1 MASKLDGFK
10 DVQLLIK
17 NFNPCKPIAHRNS
30 SLIEPPSSEKLS
42 NLFLP
47 QKQLKNE
54 KQIDPYKGTEVTN
67 KEFLQLSSIKFQNYK
82 YLKQKFTPTF
92 YKEIFA
98 SNNHLKQHS
107 FIPKEKQI
115 ESIYNQRQS
124 QLSSDEKY
132 RLDKKT
138 RIIDTRY
145 QDSRNFKLIKTM
157 GQNSERNMKIMQEL
171 KQNIRKLNETNT
183 QKINFWVSPYM
194 VRSEIKEK
202 NPISSRANRRLNGL
216 ESCLRLYQELIRADV
231 EKNVRLNIL
240 SSGSK
245 RTCTPIEKNKIGG
258 SQSFVKEDTK
268 GWNGYRG
275 IEDEKISFQSLKE
288 HFNNV
293 FNMKQWD
300 RLFFGLKINPD
311 ENKLSFDQ
319 FLLFFR
325 LFISKSA
332 SFDQKYEF
340 FKKAFSYPFE
350 NVEDWKIEDIESIL
364 RSVRS
369 ERKDE
374 FSINK
379 EFIQIVSKQV
389 LEMLHN
395 RNRHRESLDEIIEI
409 VFLRKK

>member
-17 NFNPCKPIAHRNS
+17 NFNSCKPIAHRNS
-30 SLIEPPSSEKLS
+30 SLIEPPSYEKLS
-42 NLFLP
+42 HLFLP
-47 QKQLKNE
+47 QNQPKNE
-54 KQIDPYKGTEVTN
+54 KQSDLSKGSGDAG

-98 SNNHLKQHS
+98 SHNHLKQHS

-115 ESIYNQRQS
+115 ESIYNQRQN

-132 RLDKKT
+132 RLNKKT

-157 GQNSERNMKIMQEL
+157 GQNSERNMKLMQEL
-171 KQNIRKLNETNT
+171 KQNIRKLNESNT

-194 VRSEIKEK
+194 TRSEIKEK
-202 NPISSRANRRLNGL
+202 NPISNSRSKRRLNGL
-216 ESCLRLYQELIRADV
+216 ESCLRLYQELIRSDV

-245 RTCTPIEKNKIGG
+245 RTCTPIEKTKIG
-258 SQSFVKEDTK
+258 SQSFVREDSK
-268 GWNGYRG
+268 GWNGYKG
-275 IEDEKISFQSLKE
+275 IEDEKISCQSLKE
-288 HFNNV
+288 HFCNV

-300 RLFFGLKINPD
+300 RLFFCLKINPE
-311 ENKLSFDQ
+311 ENKISFEQ

-325 LFISKSA
+325 LFVSKSA
-332 SFDQKYEF
+332 SFEQKYEF
-340 FKKAFSYPFE
+340 FKKIFSYPRE
-350 NVEDWKIEDIESIL
+350 NVEGWKIEDIESIL
-364 RSVRS
+364 RGVRS
-369 ERKDE
+369 ERKVE
-374 FSINK
+374 FSITK
-379 EFIQIVSKQV
+379 EFIQTLSKQV
-389 LEMLHN
+389 LEMLKN
-395 RNRHRESLDEIIEI
+395 QNRHGESLDEIIEI

>member
-171 KQNIRKLNETNT
+171 K
-183 QKINFWVSPYM
+183 
-194 VRSEIKEK
+194 
-202 NPISSRANRRLNGL
+202 
-216 ESCLRLYQELIRADV
+216 
-231 EKNVRLNIL
+231 
-240 SSGSK
+240 
-245 RTCTPIEKNKIGG
+245 
-258 SQSFVKEDTK
+258 
-268 GWNGYRG
+268 
-275 IEDEKISFQSLKE
+275 
-288 HFNNV
+288 
-293 FNMKQWD
+293 
-300 RLFFGLKINPD
+300 
-311 ENKLSFDQ
+311 
-319 FLLFFR
+319 
-325 LFISKSA
+325 
-332 SFDQKYEF
+332 
-340 FKKAFSYPFE
+340 
-350 NVEDWKIEDIESIL
+350 
-364 RSVRS
+364 
-369 ERKDE
+369 
-374 FSINK
+374 
-379 EFIQIVSKQV
+379 
-389 LEMLHN
+389 
-395 RNRHRESLDEIIEI
+395 
-409 VFLRKK
+409 